1 MKNCLQV
8 SLIAFMLLLG
18 SAYAN
23 SQSVEW
29 KHYEYKDINLQFDL
43 PADYEFEYPDDGS
56 LSFSGH
62 NNLTTFYLKRI
73 DTEISTDEQ
82 RKEALYL
89 HGSIARDTDEDPNF
103 QSGVTVMGY
112 LSAGTAIQVHE
123 LNESAVA
130 MLLSDPTD
138 SKLNFF
144 IFVTYGGEDNEASPA
159 YEQAGAILLK
169 IGPIEK

>member
-1 MKNCLQV
+1 MKNYLPG
-8 SLIAFMLLLG
+8 SLLAFVLFLG
-18 SAYAN
+18 SATAN

-43 PADYEFEYPDDGS
+43 PSDYEFEYPDDGS
-56 LSFSGH
+56 LAFSGH
-62 NNLTTFYLKRI
+62 NNLTTFYLKRV
-73 DTEISTDEQ
+73 DTEISTVEQ

-89 HGSIARDTDEDPNF
+89 HGNIASDTDEDLNF
-103 QSGVTVMGY
+103 QSGVTGMGY
-112 LSAGTAIQVHE
+112 LFAGTAILVHE

-144 IFVTYGGEDNEASPA
+144 IFVTYGGEDNENSPA